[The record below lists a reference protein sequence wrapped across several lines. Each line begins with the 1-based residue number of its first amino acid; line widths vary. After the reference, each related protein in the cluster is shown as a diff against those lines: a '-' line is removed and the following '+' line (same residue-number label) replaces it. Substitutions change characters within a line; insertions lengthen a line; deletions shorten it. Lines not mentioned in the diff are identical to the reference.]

1 MNWKEEATRK
11 LRAYETMRLAL
22 VNLPR
27 EIDRLEAEYTGIG
40 SQRFTGRVTAREQR
54 SREERMLDNIVK
66 RQELRWSLD
75 QTKLWMQTV
84 NEALDS
90 LESDEQNV
98 LRQLYICPK
107 TGGLERLCEA
117 MCLEKSSIYR
127 KRDSALRKF
136 TLAMYGAMES
146 N

>member
-1 MNWKEEATRK
+1 
-11 LRAYETMRLAL
+11 MRLAL

-90 LESDEQNV
+90 LGPEEQNV

-107 TGGLERLCEA
+107 TGGLERLCET

>member
-54 SREERMLDNIVK
+54 GREERMLDNIVK